1 MSNPLTDMPEGEPK
15 RVVAGDTW
23 TWKRSDLASDYPPA
37 SYGLTYALR
46 REGDAF
52 RPLAV
57 GDLPLQCLGLATHA
71 AIIGAGEAPPILTV
85 LHRGEVMESAHRG
98 DVAVVGAGGRLVS
111 SLGNPERL
119 VTLRSAIKPFT
130 AVAVL
135 IAATDAGM
143 EMDDAAIARL
153 REQRAL

>member
-1 MSNPLTDMPEGEPK
+1 MES
-15 RVVAGDTW
+15 R
-23 TWKRSDLASDYPPA
+23 
-37 SYGLTYALR
+37 
-46 REGDAF
+46 
-52 RPLAV
+52 AV
-57 GDLPLQCLGLATHA
+57 
-71 AIIGAGEAPPILTV
+71 IGAGEAPPILTV
-85 LHRGEVMESAHRG
+85 LHRGEVAESAHRG

-143 EMDDAAIARL
+143 EMDDAAIALSSASHAGADEHVAVARAMVDRKSTRL
-153 REQRAL
+153 NSSH